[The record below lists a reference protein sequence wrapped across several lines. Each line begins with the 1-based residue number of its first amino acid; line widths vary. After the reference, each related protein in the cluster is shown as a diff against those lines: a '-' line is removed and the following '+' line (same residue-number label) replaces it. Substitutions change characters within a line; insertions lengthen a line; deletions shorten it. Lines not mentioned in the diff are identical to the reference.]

1 MAVWSYANG
10 LDCRAC
16 NKQLQDFRG
25 CVKDAARQY
34 EIEGT
39 ILNRC
44 PLRVLDERSVIMLE
58 FYMAYK
64 KGFLPN
70 AGGWLDQTVRFSR
83 SVAVIEDYSGKLQ
96 EEKNHGN

>member
-1 MAVWSYANG
+1 M
-10 LDCRAC
+10 
-16 NKQLQDFRG
+16 
-25 CVKDAARQY
+25 KDAAKEY

-39 ILNRC
+39 VLKRC
-44 PLRVLDERSVIMLE
+44 PLRVIDERSVAMIE

-83 SVAVIEDYSGKLQ
+83 SIRVIEDYAGKLA
-96 EEKNHGN
+96 EEKDHGTK

>member
-10 LDCRAC
+10 LNCRAC

-25 CVKDAARQY
+25 CVKDAAKEY

-39 ILNRC
+39 ILKRC
-44 PLRVLDERSVIMLE
+44 PLRVIDERSVAMVE
-58 FYMAYK
+58 VYFAFK

-70 AGGWLDQTVRFSR
+70 AGGWLDQPVRFSR
-83 SVAVIEDYSGKLQ
+83 SMTVIEDYSAKLA
-96 EEKNHGN
+96 EEKEHGK